1 MPELTEKQKEL
12 RIVRY
17 RKLIKYR
24 KIFGWIFS
32 LVGAALF
39 IVGVDNGN
47 ATLVMINGFLFFA
60 YGLFMVWQAK
70 NELKKLRR
78 SRKVPQ

>member
-17 RKLIKYR
+17 RKIIKYR
-24 KIFGWIFS
+24 QIFGWIFS

-47 ATLVMINGFLFFA
+47 ATLVMINGFCFLPMASLWF
-60 YGLFMVWQAK
+60 GRQRT
-70 NELKKLRR
+70 NLRN
-78 SRKVPQ
+78 